1 MALRGAR
8 EARGSG
14 ELCAVGIWMGMG
26 RALPKQQP
34 GVEEPLKVTQIL
46 KHSWFFN
53 LYLIFTQ
60 NAVLFF
66 QVEKTFFLY
75 ISIWKENASM
85 FTFMP
90 YTFSAVTPNPL
101 FPLEWGLQ
109 SGSCTRQPDGVQ
121 EENIF
126 TPSINKIL

>member
-60 NAVLFF
+60 NAVFF
-66 QVEKTFFLY
+66 FPSGKNIFLY
-75 ISIWKENASM
+75 ISIWKENASV

-101 FPLEWGLQ
+101 FLWSGVSKVGRAQDNPLG
-109 SGSCTRQPDGVQ
+109 CRRK
-121 EENIF
+121 IF
-126 TPSINKIL
+126 SHINKIL